1 MRRFLGI
8 LIALLIVAALALPK
22 LLPRAGGGTDEP
34 TAAAPAAGNRP
45 LEVSVERVAT
55 EELVERLATTGTV
68 RAHEQVEVV
77 SEIAAKVARILFE
90 EGSRVASGELLV
102 ELDATEL
109 MAERQRVTFR
119 VELAERR
126 EARQRELLEQGV
138 ISQDGYDL
146 ALNQLNV
153 LRSELL
159 VIEAQLV
166 KTEIRAPFAGVIG
179 LREVSLGSY
188 LSPQTR
194 IASLQDIDRVKLD
207 FSVPE
212 QYAARLEPGRQ
223 VTFFVKG
230 SEREFVGTIYA
241 IEPSVDSDTRSLLLR
256 ARCPNPGRA
265 LVPGAFADVRL
276 VVERIADAITVPSI
290 AVIPELG
297 GKKVFV
303 LVGGQ
308 AEPRPVSTGI
318 RTEDRVQVTSGLEPG
333 ELVITTAIQQLR
345 PSPTSGW
352 WSSRSST
359 RSPCRRSR

>member
-22 LLPRAGGGTDEP
+22 LLPRAGGGKDEP
-34 TAAAPAAGNRP
+34 TAAAPAVADRP
-45 LEVSVERVAT
+45 LQVSVERVAT

-68 RAHEQVEVV
+68 RANEQVEVV
-77 SEIAAKVARILFE
+77 SEIAGKVTRILFE
-90 EGSRVASGELLV
+90 EGSRVASGQLLV

-109 MAERQRVTFR
+109 SAERQRVTFR

-194 IASLQDIDRVKLD
+194 IATLQDIDRVKLD

-212 QYAARLEPGRQ
+212 QYAARLDPGRQ
-223 VTFFVKG
+223 VAFSVKG

-241 IEPSVDSDTRSLLLR
+241 IEPSVDPDTRSLLLR
-256 ARCPNPGRA
+256 ARCPNPGRV

-303 LVGGQ
+303 LAGGR
-308 AEPRPVSTGI
+308 AEPRPVATGI

-333 ELVITTAIQQLR
+333 ELVITTAVQQLR
-345 PSPTSGW
+345 PGLAVEASATGD
-352 WSSRSST
+352 
-359 RSPCRRSR
+359 